1 MHTQVKS
8 WGNSQG
14 IRLSKDVL
22 EAAHISLDDILDIK
36 ISDNTITL
44 VKQRRHKS
52 LEERAVA
59 YGGRL
64 LLDGEYD
71 WGTPVGRED
80 WE

>member
-52 LEERAVA
+52 LEERAAA
-59 YGGRL
+59 YGGHL

>member
-44 VKQRRHKS
+44 VKQRWHKS
-52 LEERAVA
+52 LEERAAA

-71 WGTPVGRED
+71 WGAPVGRED